1 MVADGALV
9 RMTAIGL
16 DCDCPVQ
23 NLNGKVNDVQQDLI
37 GVVQLAKIKKF

>member
-23 NLNGKVNDVQQDLI
+23 NLNGKVNDVQDLI